1 MNRLAGLDLYLNH
14 TGDMQTGDLI
24 EWAGDSLIGRMIRL
38 FTRRDTNHTS
48 LLIRPQNY
56 LGLKDR
62 RFMIEA
68 LETGPT
74 ATLLSA
80 RFKNYAGKVYWIPLK
95 PEFNHRRDSI
105 GTWAILEMV
114 ERRPRYDYGSVLKQ
128 MFGRVS
134 LDGQRYFC
142 SEFAHAAWING
153 GVLQPPENGKAAR
166 PGEFEDFGVTLPR
179 VKIFDSKE

>member
-1 MNRLAGLDLYLNH
+1 MNSLVGLELYLQH
-14 TGDMQTGDLI
+14 TAAMDTGDLV
-24 EWAGDSLIGRMIRL
+24 EWSSDNLIGRMIRL

-48 LLIRPQNY
+48 LLIRPKNY

-68 LETGPT
+68 LESGPT

-80 RFKNYAGKVYWIPLK
+80 RFKDYEGKVYWIPLK
-95 PEFNHRRDSI
+95 PDFNHRRDSI
-105 GTWAILEMV
+105 GTWAILEMI
-114 ERRPRYDYGSVLKQ
+114 ERRPRYDYGSILKHI
-128 MFGRVS
+128 FGRVS

-153 GVLQPPENGKAAR
+153 GVIGPPADGKAAR
-166 PGEFEDFGVTLPR
+166 PGDFEDFGVTLQR
-179 VKIFDSKE
+179 VKIFDSKV